1 MTQKKSIASKL
12 LLAAIALTL
21 ISFCF
26 LGSTFARY
34 TSSSSGSASLNVAKW
49 DVVYDIEA
57 DTNAVFGSLSP
68 NKAEYKGGNSYVEA
82 NKREKSTG
90 KVLVA
95 TITNSGD
102 VNALVTVS
110 AVAPP
115 SLLNAESEVSSFG
128 EYTKEEIQG
137 LFSIKLY
144 KGTSENDTSTETALQ
159 SEENVTAKGGKLYI
173 FAEVTWTSD
182 DETVFGADAD
192 ARDTWVG
199 QNITKVSY
207 NISYTA
213 VQNSEL
219 PDASA

>member
-34 TSSSSGSASLNVAKW
+34 TSSSNGSASLNVAKW
-49 DVVYDIEA
+49 DVAYDIEA
-57 DTNAVFGSLSP
+57 DTDAVFGSLSP
-68 NKAEYKGGNSYVEA
+68 NKTAYAGGASYDEA
-82 NKREKSTG
+82 NKRKKSTG
-90 KVLVA
+90 KILVA

-102 VNALVTVS
+102 VDALVTVS
-110 AVAPP
+110 AVEPP
-115 SLLNAESEVSSFG
+115 SLWNGESEVSFG
-128 EYTKEEIQG
+128 DGYTKEAIQG

-144 KGTSENDTSTETALQ
+144 KGTSDSDTSTETALQ
-159 SEENVTAKGGKLYI
+159 SEENVTANGGTLYI

-182 DETVFGADAD
+182 DETVFGDVAD

-199 QNITKVSY
+199 QNVTKVSY
-207 NISYTA
+207 NISYKA
-213 VQNSEL
+213 VQNSER
-219 PDASA
+219 PNA

>member
-34 TSSSSGSASLNVAKW
+34 TSSSSGSASLKVAKW
-49 DVVYDIEA
+49 SVSMPA
-57 DTNAVFGSLSP
+57 DSTEVDFKQLSP
-68 NKAEYKGGNSYVEA
+68 SMKEYA
-82 NKREKSTG
+82 NTPRTNSTG
-90 KVLVA
+90 KIHVA

-102 VNALVTVS
+102 VNAEVTLTVGALPTLTNTLVDDW
-110 AVAPP
+110 
-115 SLLNAESEVSSFG
+115 G
-128 EYTKEEIQG
+128 EYSETEIKG

-144 KGTSENDTSTETALQ
+144 TNTSNSAEGATLWDGSSKFQL
-159 SEENVTAKGGKLYI
+159 NVDGNKELYI
-173 FAEVTWTSD
+173 FAEVIWTSD
-182 DETVFGADAD
+182 DETVFDDDAD

-213 VQNSEL
+213 VQNSQI
-219 PDASA
+219 PNA

>member
-34 TSSSSGSASLNVAKW
+34 TSKSSGSASLNVAEW
-49 DVVYDIEA
+49 DVAYDIKA
-57 DTNAVFGSLSP
+57 DTDAIFGSLSP
-68 NKAEYKGGNSYVEA
+68 NKGAYEGGESYVEA
-82 NKREKSTG
+82 NKREKATN

-102 VNALVTVS
+102 VNAEVTLTVDALPTLTNTLGS
-110 AVAPP
+110 
-115 SLLNAESEVSSFG
+115 NWG
-128 EYTKEEIQG
+128 TYTEAEIQG

-144 KGTSENDTSTETALQ
+144 TNTSSDAAGATEWNGSNTFDLAKTTGT
-159 SEENVTAKGGKLYI
+159 LYI

-182 DETVFGADAD
+182 DETVFGTAADT
-192 ARDTWVG
+192 RDTWVG

-219 PDASA
+219 PKA

>member
-34 TSSSSGSASLNVAKW
+34 TSSSSGSASLDVAKW
-49 DVVYDIEA
+49 SVSIPADSTVVDFEQ
-57 DTNAVFGSLSP
+57 LSP
-68 NKAEYKGGNSYVEA
+68 SMAEYVDTPRTN
-82 NKREKSTG
+82 STG
-90 KVLVA
+90 KIPVA

-102 VNALVTVS
+102 VNAEVTLVVDDLPTLTNTS
-110 AVAPP
+110 GDWGGY
-115 SLLNAESEVSSFG
+115 SD
-128 EYTKEEIQG
+128 TEIQG

-144 KGTSENDTSTETALQ
+144 TNTSNDAAGATEWDGSRKFQL
-159 SEENVTAKGGKLYI
+159 NVDGDKELYI
-173 FAEVTWTSD
+173 FAEVIWTSD
-182 DETVFGADAD
+182 VGGKTGDGAD

-199 QNITKVSY
+199 ENITKVSY

-213 VQNSEL
+213 VQTSEL
-219 PDASA
+219 PNA

>member
-34 TSSSSGSASLNVAKW
+34 TSSSNGSASLNVAKW
-49 DVVYDIEA
+49 SVSIPADSTDVE
-57 DTNAVFGSLSP
+57 FGQLSP
-68 NKAEYKGGNSYVEA
+68 SKDVYKDTPRTN
-82 NKREKSTG
+82 STG
-90 KVLVA
+90 KILVA

-102 VNALVTVS
+102 VDALVTVS
-110 AVAPP
+110 AAASP
-115 SLLNAESEVSSFG
+115 SLWNDESEVSSCG
-128 EYTKEEIQG
+128 TYTKEEIQG

-144 KGTSENDTSTETALQ
+144 KGTSASDTSTTTALK
-159 SEENVTAKGGKLYI
+159 SEENVTAGGVLYI
-173 FAEVTWTSD
+173 FAEVIWTSD
-182 DETVFGADAD
+182 VGGKTGTDAD
-192 ARDTWVG
+192 LRDTWVG

-219 PDASA
+219 PKANA

>member
-34 TSSSSGSASLNVAKW
+34 TSSDDGYASLKVAKW
-49 DVVYDIEA
+49 EVTHDFKEETD
-57 DTNAVFGSLSP
+57 AVFGSLSP
-68 NKAEYKGGNSYVEA
+68 NKGAYGGGNSYDEA
-82 NKREKSTG
+82 HKREKSTG

-95 TITNSGD
+95 IITNSGD
-102 VNALVTVS
+102 VDALVTVS

-115 SLLNAESEVSSFG
+115 SLWNGESEASFG
-128 EYTKEEIQG
+128 DGYTKEAIQG

-144 KGTSENDTSTETALQ
+144 KGDSDSDTSTSTALQ
-159 SEENVTAKGGKLYI
+159 SEENVTAKGGTLYI

-182 DETVFGADAD
+182 DETVFGANAD

-219 PDASA
+219 PKA

>member
-34 TSSSSGSASLNVAKW
+34 TSGNKGSASLNVAEW
-49 DVVYDIEA
+49 DVAYDIEA

-68 NKAEYKGGNSYVEA
+68 NKTAYGGGNSYVEA

-102 VNALVTVS
+102 VDALVTVS
-110 AVAPP
+110 AAASP
-115 SLLNAESEVSSFG
+115 SLWNGESEASFG
-128 EYTKEEIQG
+128 DGYTKEAIQG

-144 KGTSENDTSTETALQ
+144 KGNSDSDTSTTTALK
-159 SEENVTAKGGKLYI
+159 SEENVTANDGKLYI
-173 FAEVTWTSD
+173 FAEVIWTSD
-182 DETVFGADAD
+182 DETVFGDAADK
-192 ARDTWVG
+192 RDTWVG

-207 NISYTA
+207 TISYTA

-219 PDASA
+219 SKA

>member
-34 TSSSSGSASLNVAKW
+34 TSSNGGQASLNVAKW
-49 DVVYDIEA
+49 EVTHDFEEE
-57 DTNAVFGSLSP
+57 TTTAVFGSLSP
-68 NKAEYKGGNSYVEA
+68 SKDVYESTPRTN
-82 NKREKSTG
+82 STG
-90 KVLVA
+90 KILVA

-102 VNALVTVS
+102 VDALVTVS
-110 AVAPP
+110 AVEPP
-115 SLLNAESEVSSFG
+115 SLWNGESEVSSFG
-128 EYTKEEIQG
+128 DDYTKEEIQG

-144 KGTSENDTSTETALQ
+144 KGTSSDASASTALQ
-159 SEENVTAKGGKLYI
+159 GGENVTAKGGILYI
-173 FAEVTWTSD
+173 FAEVIWTSD
-182 DETVFGADAD
+182 VGDTTGDDAD

-199 QNITKVSY
+199 ENITKVSY

-219 PDASA
+219 PNASA

>member
-34 TSSSSGSASLNVAKW
+34 ISGDKGSASLNVAKW
-49 DVVYDIEA
+49 DVAYNIEA
-57 DTNAVFGSLSP
+57 DTEAIFGSLSP
-68 NKAEYKGGNSYVEA
+68 SDDAYGGGNSYVEA
-82 NKREKSTG
+82 NKRAKATN

-102 VNALVTVS
+102 VDALVTVS
-110 AVAPP
+110 AVEPP
-115 SLLNAESEVSSFG
+115 SLLNDEGAEVTSFEG
-128 EYTKEEIQG
+128 GYEKEEIQG

-144 KGTSENDTSTETALQ
+144 KGTSSDASASTALEG
-159 SEENVTAKGGKLYI
+159 EENVTAKGGTLYI

-182 DETVFGADAD
+182 DKTVFGTAADK
-192 ARDTWVG
+192 RDTWVG
-199 QNITKVSY
+199 QNITKVRY

-219 PDASA
+219 PKA